1 MNEVKYIEEDEIDL
15 RELFNTIKK
24 NIFKIIAF
32 SVITTILTL
41 VYVLSIPNS
50 YKSQTV
56 LIEQGQAKPSMGG
69 LGALAGLAGI
79 DMGGGS
85 MSAVDSLQAVIS
97 DYNFNIALIK
107 KYNLDKK
114 FVLDVDTTNFVY
126 PFGLRLFE
134 KEKDTQEEQLNE
146 EDINFQTYKIL
157 QSIISVSTDKKSGAI
172 TLSAEH
178 PNRFLA
184 KEVLD
189 IYLSESTKHLRK
201 IDMLE
206 INEKI
211 KYYNEEI
218 NNTPDIELKKQL
230 NTLISSLIQKKVLA
244 KSSEFYVV
252 KKITDSRVAY
262 IKDKSKPKRALILVV
277 ALVTSVIL
285 AIFGVFFL
293 EFIRKDEKENSI
305 KSTEEQN

>member
-1 MNEVKYIEEDEIDL
+1 MNEVKHIEEDEIDL

-32 SVITTILTL
+32 SVVVTSLTL

-50 YKSQTV
+50 YKSKTILV
-56 LIEQGQAKPSMGG
+56 EQGQAKPSMGG

-85 MSAVDSLQAVIS
+85 MSAIDSLQAVIG
-97 DYNFNIALIK
+97 DYDFNIALIK
-107 KYNLDKK
+107 KYKLDEK
-114 FVLDVDTTNFVY
+114 FFLDVDTQNYVY

-134 KEKDTQEEQLNE
+134 KENKEDEQVLNE
-146 EDINFQTYKIL
+146 EDINFATFKTL
-157 QSIISVSTDKKSGAI
+157 QSIISISSDKKSGAI
-172 TLSAEH
+172 TFSAEH
-178 PNRFLA
+178 PNRFLV
-184 KEVLD
+184 KEILD
-189 IYLSESTKHLRK
+189 IYLNESTKHLRK

-218 NNTPDIELKKQL
+218 NNTPDIELKTQL
-230 NTLISSLIQKKVLA
+230 STLISSLIQKKVLA
-244 KSSEFYVV
+244 KASEFYVV

-277 ALVTSVIL
+277 ALVTSIIL

-293 EFIRKDEKENSI
+293 EFIRKDETCVE
-305 KSTEEQN
+305 